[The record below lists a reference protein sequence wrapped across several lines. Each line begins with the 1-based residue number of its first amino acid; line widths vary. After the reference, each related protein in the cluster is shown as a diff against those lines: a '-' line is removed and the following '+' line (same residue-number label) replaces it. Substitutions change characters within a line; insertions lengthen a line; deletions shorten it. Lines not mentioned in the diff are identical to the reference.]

1 MIKNFFSFFLLISK
15 CRFKFKKPKKVE
27 ILLYDQGLFFNQEF
41 IQSFKENNI
50 EIIYSRLEEINLYVL
65 FISFLKFNSLSK
77 RKFFLNY
84 LITYCNIVKPSW
96 IVTSNHY
103 DLKFYDLKKNIN
115 LDVKFAIIQGVP
127 IFEFHIKNFFSSAL
141 TDNKKLHIDYFFCFD
156 EFTIKILKNYI
167 DTNFVIIGSFR
178 NNCYPI
184 KNTETNE
191 DILVIS
197 GLKEKPID
205 MSNRK
210 KYQTDIDQENKLL
223 QLLILISEKQNLN
236 FKILLKPLTKISEYS
251 KFMGI
256 SENYCIFNNGFNN
269 YHTVDKFHLLIF
281 PNDSTLRFEAVSRDK
296 NFCFTQPNYQLDRE
310 KMNSSCVLK
319 TDLNYDNLINLINT
333 TMNQDNKTFKSK
345 NINLNKPILFD
356 ANNHILKSFI
366 KIKKNSLYDY

>member
-96 IVTSNHY
+96 IVTSNHH

-115 LDVKFAIIQGVP
+115 LDVKFAIIQKVP

-269 YHTVDKFHLLIF
+269 YHTVDKFNLLIF

-296 NFCFTQPNYQLDRE
+296 NFCFTQPKYQLDRE

-345 NINLNKPILFD
+345 NINLNKPFLFD
-356 ANNHILKSFI
+356 KNNNILKSFI
-366 KIKKNSLYDY
+366 KVE